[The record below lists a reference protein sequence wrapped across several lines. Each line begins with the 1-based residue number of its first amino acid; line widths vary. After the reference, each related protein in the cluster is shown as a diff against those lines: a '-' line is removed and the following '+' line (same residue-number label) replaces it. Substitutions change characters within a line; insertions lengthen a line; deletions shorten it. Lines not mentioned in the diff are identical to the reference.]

1 MKNGIF
7 SQYLQI
13 AINLAVHCVKIDL
26 LNVIWTILNE
36 FEFFIQQKW
45 MKMNSK
51 KSTVLWAVSNEFQ
64 KCWKKI
70 FGQKW
75 SFLIMVRTH
84 VDFNTTFKCNSRVSI
99 WNILLNNKV
108 INYLLCWRFLVTSIL
123 VTYVWDEIS
132 WGWLQDVDDDFVHFG
147 QHDPLQSRVILIWTF
162 PGWNSAKQKVI
173 HANRYSRTLYFLTWA
188 SDINI
193 H

>member
-1 MKNGIF
+1 MSIYAFKWKFWNSSEFSLAKDKRLQNYFQNAFSHLEGGIF

-45 MKMNSK
+45 IRRSPQYCELSQMNSRNVEK
-51 KSTVLWAVSNEFQ
+51 
-64 KCWKKI
+64 KKI

-75 SFLIMVRTH
+75 SFSIMVRTH
-84 VDFNTTFKCNSRVSI
+84 VDFNTTFKCNSRSSI

-108 INYLLCWRFLVTSIL
+108 IN
-123 VTYVWDEIS
+123 
-132 WGWLQDVDDDFVHFG
+132 
-147 QHDPLQSRVILIWTF
+147 
-162 PGWNSAKQKVI
+162 
-173 HANRYSRTLYFLTWA
+173 
-188 SDINI
+188 
-193 H
+193 